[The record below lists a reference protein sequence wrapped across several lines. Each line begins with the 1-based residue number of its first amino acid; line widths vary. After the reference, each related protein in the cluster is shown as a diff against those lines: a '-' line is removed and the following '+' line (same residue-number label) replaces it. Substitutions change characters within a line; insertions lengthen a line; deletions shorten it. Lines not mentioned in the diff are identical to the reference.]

1 MLFDLLFKLFLTKFQ
16 FSHNIDTP
24 PLSRSKAYYLLVC
37 AEVLR
42 PVKVTSCAACEYM
55 YCTMTLLNKSARKAS
70 LTFGNCVSLA
80 GHRTLLCREK
90 RPHCRPRSQSYL
102 LLEADR
108 TAPSPNAQLLAHST
122 HSGNGLWFPHDGRR
136 HRTSIHGMNKDN
148 RRSSQSCHPRLYQC
162 QLLCHPCRLPSQ
174 LCHCLLS
181 CHQLE
186 FF

>member
-1 MLFDLLFKLFLTKFQ
+1 MLCQREAVFELVFLTYMLFDLFFKLFLTKFQ

-42 PVKVTSCAACEYM
+42 PVKATSCAACEYM
-55 YCTMTLLNKSARKAS
+55 YCTMSLLNMSARKAS

-108 TAPSPNAQLLAHST
+108 TAPWPNAVA
-122 HSGNGLWFPHDGRR
+122 
-136 HRTSIHGMNKDN
+136 
-148 RRSSQSCHPRLYQC
+148 SSSAAM
-162 QLLCHPCRLPSQ
+162 CRLVNPDWSLQ
-174 LCHCLLS
+174 KMN
-181 CHQLE
+181 
-186 FF
+186 